1 MRFDG
6 ASIPEQPF
14 RHDDGSV
21 DPGVAD
27 ALAAA
32 SSGEAVDLVGELR
45 GTRLLVPLVAVLD
58 TALDGV
64 EKDSHLAAPYLVGLD
79 GRRASL
85 AFTSTASA
93 QCWDP
98 NARVVPSTAEA
109 TAAAALGDG
118 AAALVLDAA
127 DPHAV
132 TLGFEALHR
141 LAGQLAPVPDI
152 AESVE
157 RALAELGSPMDY
169 DLTAGREGVPL
180 LTVTTPGCQPGALLQ
195 ELARLLGADPLVRT
209 NCPVGLDFAVSSQDG
224 TSSRRSDGHE
234 GKVY

>member
-32 SSGEAVDLVGELR
+32 SAGEALDLIAVLR
-45 GTRLLVPLVAVLD
+45 GTRLLSPLVAVLD
-58 TALDGV
+58 STLDGA
-64 EKDSHLAAPYLVGLD
+64 EKDSHLAAPYLVGQD

-85 AFTSTASA
+85 AFTSTAAA
-93 QCWDP
+93 QFWDR

-169 DLTAGREGVPL
+169 DLTAGPEGVPL
-180 LTVTTPGCQPGALLQ
+180 LTVTTPGRQPSALLQ

-209 NCPVGLDFAVSSQDG
+209 NCPVGLDFGVSREDG
-224 TSSRRSDGHE
+224 ASSRRRDGHA